1 MTTITIHGPLQGKGR
16 PRFAN
21 GHAYTPEATKRYEG
35 MIQGAY
41 LLAHGERLDG
51 PVALDVTACQALPK
65 RAGKAAR
72 MAAESG
78 SIKPLGKPDIDNIV
92 KIVMDALNGYAY
104 QDDTQVV
111 QLDARKEYAADGVSR
126 LVVSVKGIKEH
137 VHDECKSEG

>member
-1 MTTITIHGPLQGKGR
+1 MTTITIYGPLRGKGR

-21 GHAYTPEATKRYEG
+21 GRVYTPEATRRYEG
-35 MIQGAY
+35 EIQAAW
-41 LLAHGERLDG
+41 LLAHGERMDG
-51 PVALDVTACQALPK
+51 PVALDVTAYQALPQ
-65 RAGKAAR
+65 RANKAFQKAAER
-72 MAAESG
+72 GE
-78 SIKPLGKPDIDNIV
+78 IWPLGKPDLDNII
-92 KIVMDALNGYAY
+92 KIAMDALNGYAY